1 MAWDTPIGLGPV
13 TDCHQLSG
21 GGPQTSGSA
30 DRRDQEAAA
39 GLKGGAAPCVRVWPF
54 SRRNSVFLTN
64 RVREKVFSARKG
76 SLWAGRGRPGQ
87 TGGSV
92 TDREPRGSQE
102 GQGEDRGGR
111 SHNPSLCP
119 QVSSGCL
126 FQGCSLGSGMY
137 QIHTLL
143 PASKAQSQ

>member
-1 MAWDTPIGLGPV
+1 MDQSHIPLDTCMAWDTPIGLGPV

-64 RVREKVFSARKG
+64 RVRERIFSARKG
-76 SLWAGRGRPGQ
+76 SLWTGRGRPGQ
-87 TGGSV
+87 TEVDQSQTGNLGNPRKG
-92 TDREPRGSQE
+92 RERIEEAGHTSL
-102 GQGEDRGGR
+102 
-111 SHNPSLCP
+111 PSALRCP
-119 QVSSGCL
+119 AAVSSRDV
-126 FQGCSLGSGMY
+126 
-137 QIHTLL
+137 H
-143 PASKAQSQ
+143 